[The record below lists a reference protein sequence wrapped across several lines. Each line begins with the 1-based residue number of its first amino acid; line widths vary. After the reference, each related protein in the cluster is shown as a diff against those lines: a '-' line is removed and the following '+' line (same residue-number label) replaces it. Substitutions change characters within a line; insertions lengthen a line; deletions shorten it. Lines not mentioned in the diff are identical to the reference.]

1 MLFKTQAWVRVPGA
15 LSSGAAAEG
24 NTRLCQDCQPSSWV
38 QIPPNLLTPDS
49 HFRERGEESGNRAS
63 GLVR

>member
-1 MLFKTQAWVRVPGA
+1 MLFKTQAWVRVPGV

-24 NTRLCQDCQPSSWV
+24 NAPLCQDCQPSNWV
-38 QIPPNLLTPDS
+38 QIPLTLLTPDS
-49 HFRERGEESGNRAS
+49 HFRERGGESGNQAS